1 MGCHFLLQGI
11 FQTQESNQGL
21 LHCRQILYQLS
32 YLGSPQTEENGTN
45 FISGVSTIAYYMLLS
60 NLVMK
65 QGCGIWSVQIQKAFV
80 KYGLTWWLRR

>member
-1 MGCHFLLQGI
+1 MGIL
-11 FQTQESNQGL
+11 
-21 LHCRQILYQLS
+21 RQILDQLS